1 MMELPLQRKCS
12 SIFNII
18 VFVKSLSHVQLF
30 MTSLTVACQAPL
42 SSTVSQSS
50 LTFVSVES
58 VMLSN
63 HLSLCHLLLL
73 LPSIFP
79 SIRVFS
85 SKSALHIRWP
95 KFWSFSFSICPSRE
109 YSELICSSNGHS
121 KALVAPIQLRWA
133 ADGLRSLELDP
144 KEAQC
149 LLVRFWSWIIPML
162 SSPHRAI
169 LRADDTWSWFLISR
183 LTSQPP
189 LPPIPPG
196 SIPERVSVST
206 VFHSGW
212 MVGME
217 WWLHNSYI
225 RP

>member
-1 MMELPLQRKCS
+1 MELPLQRKCS

-85 SKSALHIRWP
+85 SKSALRIRRP
-95 KFWSFSFSICPSRE
+95 KYWSFSFSISPSNE
-109 YSELICSSNGHS
+109 YSGLMSFMIDWFDLLAIQGTLKSLIHHNLKASVLQHS
-121 KALVAPIQLRWA
+121 TSFMVQL
-133 ADGLRSLELDP
+133 SHPYILEEP
-144 KEAQC
+144 YWKN
-149 LLVRFWSWIIPML
+149 
-162 SSPHRAI
+162 
-169 LRADDTWSWFLISR
+169 
-183 LTSQPP
+183 
-189 LPPIPPG
+189 
-196 SIPERVSVST
+196 
-206 VFHSGW
+206 HSFDY
-212 MVGME
+212 MDLCRQSDASAFE
-217 WWLHNSYI
+217 YTI
-225 RP
+225 

>member
-1 MMELPLQRKCS
+1 MDGRTDGWMDRWVDIYIDRSLFSHSVMSDSLRPQGQA
-12 SIFNII
+12 
-18 VFVKSLSHVQLF
+18 SLSF
-30 MTSLTVACQAPL
+30 
-42 SSTVSQSS
+42 TVSQSLLKPMS
-50 LTFVSVES
+50 TES
-58 VMLSN
+58 VMPSY
-63 HLSLCHLLLL
+63 HLILCHSLLLL
-73 LPSIFP
+73 HLIFP

-85 SKSALHIRWP
+85 SKSALHIKWP